1 MVAAPATLTDL
12 KKLANEGG
20 SSAYERVRS
29 ATTALCAGLATED
42 FVAQSM
48 PDASPIKWHL
58 AHTTWF
64 FEQFLLKQHTRHY
77 QPFREQYE
85 SLFNS
90 YYQSVGQM
98 HVRAERGLLTR
109 PTLAEVLEYREYVDR
124 HMRAMLDGRDPDD
137 RLNKIAVLGLHHEQ
151 QHQELML
158 TDLKHLF
165 AANPLKPVYRNSRT
179 DTPSTIAPMQFV
191 TFEGGIKEI
200 GASGKH
206 FCFDNEMPR
215 HRTLLEPYA
224 LADRLATN
232 GEFME
237 FIREGGYRHPQLWLS
252 DGWAIVQNERWRHPL
267 YWSDDLDSEFTLGGM
282 QPLNLSAPVS
292 HLSFYE
298 ADAFARWAHARLP
311 TEAEWECAAAM
322 TSIAGN
328 FVESGELRPLPA
340 TSTTGLKQLF
350 GDAWEWTASAY
361 SAYPGYST
369 PSGALG
375 EYNGKFMCNQF
386 VLRGGSC
393 VTPGDHIRATYRN
406 FFYPQAR
413 WQFAGVRL
421 ARNF

>member
-1 MVAAPATLTDL
+1 
-12 KKLANEGG
+12 
-20 SSAYERVRS
+20 
-29 ATTALCAGLATED
+29 
-42 FVAQSM
+42 
-48 PDASPIKWHL
+48 
-58 AHTTWF
+58 
-64 FEQFLLKQHTRHY
+64 
-77 QPFREQYE
+77 
-85 SLFNS
+85 
-90 YYQSVGQM
+90 M

-124 HMRAMLDGRDPDD
+124 HMRTTLDGRDPDD

-179 DTPSTIAPMQFV
+179 DTPSTLAPMQFV

-206 FCFDNEMPR
+206 FCFDNELPR

-298 ADAFARWAHARLP
+298 ADAFARWAQARLP
-311 TEAEWECAAAM
+311 IEAEWEGAASM